1 MKNIKNTKQTT
12 IDYFNS
18 TAEDY
23 DQSHDG
29 KFVECMYDTIVNRVL
44 DLNPKTILDLG
55 CGNGNIIARL
65 QKRLDADYYGLDIS
79 EAMIAQAEKRLRD
92 VHFMVGDAEKL
103 PYEADKFDV
112 IVCNASFHHY
122 PHPKAVICE
131 IQRVLKKDGTL
142 ILGYPTTPFK
152 VLTGFLNSAMA
163 HSNSGD
169 HHIYHKS
176 EIIDLLSQEGF
187 QVYGWAK
194 PNYKTF
200 VLNAKL
206 S

>member
-1 MKNIKNTKQTT
+1 MKNTKNTKQTT

-18 TAEDY
+18 TAKDY

-29 KFVECMYDTIVNRVL
+29 KFVECMYEDIVNRVL
-44 DLNPKTILDLG
+44 DLKPKIILDLG

-65 QKRLDADYYGLDIS
+65 QKRLNANYYGLDIS
-79 EAMIAQAEKRLRD
+79 EAMITQAEKRLHD
-92 VHFMVGDAEKL
+92 VHFMVGDAEKM
-103 PYEADKFDV
+103 PYVADKFDV
-112 IVCNASFHHY
+112 IICNASFHHY

-131 IQRVLKKDGTL
+131 MQRVLKKDGTL
-142 ILGYPTTPFK
+142 ILGDPTAPFK

-163 HSNSGD
+163 
-169 HHIYHKS
+169 HIYHKS

-194 PNYKTF
+194 PNYKSF
-200 VLNAKL
+200 VLNARL